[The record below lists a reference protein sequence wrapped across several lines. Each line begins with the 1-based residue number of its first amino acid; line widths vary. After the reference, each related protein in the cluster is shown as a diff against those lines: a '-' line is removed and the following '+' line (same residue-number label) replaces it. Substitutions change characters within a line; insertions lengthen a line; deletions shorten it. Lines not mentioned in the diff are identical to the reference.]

1 MKGVIDQEALVQMF
15 ASATAQQ
22 GEQLRQ
28 AVRQATLGAL
38 QGRELSL
45 KNIKDVLAMVTKA
58 ASTGV
63 AQSNLQDVDVENP
76 PSLTVTVIRGT
87 ESRDITIASED
98 LNRFGRALL
107 QPFRR

>member
-38 QGRELSL
+38 
-45 KNIKDVLAMVTKA
+45 
-58 ASTGV
+58 
-63 AQSNLQDVDVENP
+63 
-76 PSLTVTVIRGT
+76 
-87 ESRDITIASED
+87 
-98 LNRFGRALL
+98 
-107 QPFRR
+107 